1 MDTETALR
9 EPTGGAIFNEVPAT
23 RASMAKAN
31 FGAFAQASDFD
42 IVAAR
47 DAEARVFAEIERLD
61 LRRHVWE
68 LDTKGWTV
76 IEPERAGPIAFAE
89 RLRDKVIEVNER
101 VHGVNIDLHR
111 GVSDPGRI
119 MPFGEGVSVE
129 GILFEDPI
137 FEQAIVNEQAIA
149 LISYLL
155 GESCMIS
162 SVGGIIKDQGS
173 QHMELHVD
181 AVGMPSPLP
190 HIPVVA
196 NATWALTDYS
206 AENGSTCFV
215 DGSHHLCRPPGPS
228 EATELD
234 LFMPITAPAG
244 SIIVWGANVWHGA
257 VPRTA
262 PGVRVGLL
270 CFYSRWFM
278 YKGEADPTQRI
289 TPEMLARNNTRFRR
303 LSGVDGLSLH
313 PEGPDKPTRGR
324 VAASRFA

>member
-101 VHGVNIDLHR
+101 VHGVNIYLHR

-129 GILFEDPI
+129 GILFED
-137 FEQAIVNEQAIA
+137 
-149 LISYLL
+149 L
-155 GESCMIS
+155 
-162 SVGGIIKDQGS
+162 
-173 QHMELHVD
+173 
-181 AVGMPSPLP
+181 
-190 HIPVVA
+190 
-196 NATWALTDYS
+196 
-206 AENGSTCFV
+206 
-215 DGSHHLCRPPGPS
+215 
-228 EATELD
+228 
-234 LFMPITAPAG
+234 
-244 SIIVWGANVWHGA
+244 
-257 VPRTA
+257 
-262 PGVRVGLL
+262 
-270 CFYSRWFM
+270 
-278 YKGEADPTQRI
+278 
-289 TPEMLARNNTRFRR
+289 
-303 LSGVDGLSLH
+303 
-313 PEGPDKPTRGR
+313 
-324 VAASRFA
+324 